1 MNEGVAPCTVTPIDL
16 LTKKKKITVLQAL
29 LIYRYEAQEGNS
41 FIALKVKTAMPHAHL
56 GILML

>member
-16 LTKKKKITVLQAL
+16 LTKKKITVLQAL
-29 LIYRYEAQEGNS
+29 LIYRYEAQESNS

>member
-1 MNEGVAPCTVTPIDL
+1 MRVWHRAL
-16 LTKKKKITVLQAL
+16 LHQLTYLQKKKITVLQAL